1 MTCFRSEDDVPMKLE
16 LEMKIDRNE
25 CVLVGVDIQSC
36 VGGRATEKEREGVFF
51 LQY

>member
-1 MTCFRSEDDVPMKLE
+1 MPMKLE

-36 VGGRATEKEREGVFF
+36 VGGRATEGEKERGSV
-51 LQY
+51 LSSILTN